1 MILDSLNNT
10 KKIECL
16 HPLFKKAFDY
26 LKSTDFSKVEDG
38 KHELDGSRLYVSVV
52 SIFGKEKKDAA
63 IETHKKYIDIQM
75 PLLGVEKIGWK
86 PGCELQEE
94 STPYNEQKDIA
105 FYIDR
110 PTAYTKIYPGQ
121 FAIYFPE
128 DGHAPGIGQ
137 GNFRLRSSRYSTY
150 AVLLPYRLSSCR
162 LRCSNYIPDQENR
175 SYRINTEMLLHI
187 PRIQH
192 SYFHLRQIHRS
203 SATDLRKRHPVSQ
216 HHNYTM
222 SDHRFLLYKIPSSH
236 NLFRLYASL

>member
-10 KKIECL
+10 EKIECL

-26 LKSTDFSKVEDG
+26 LKSTDFSKMEDG
-38 KHELDGSRLYVSVV
+38 KYELEGSRLYVNVA

-86 PGCELQEE
+86 PGYELQEE
-94 STPYNEQKDIA
+94 SSPYNEQKDIT

-137 GNFRLRSSRYSTY
+137 GN
-150 AVLLPYRLSSCR
+150 
-162 LRCSNYIPDQENR
+162 I
-175 SYRINTEMLLHI
+175 
-187 PRIQH
+187 
-192 SYFHLRQIHRS
+192 
-203 SATDLRKRHPVSQ
+203 RKVIAKVQ
-216 HHNYTM
+216 VEE
-222 SDHRFLLYKIPSSH
+222 
-236 NLFRLYASL
+236 

>member
-86 PGCELQEE
+86 PGCELITSKKTSLSI
-94 STPYNEQKDIA
+94 STVLQ
-105 FYIDR
+105 
-110 PTAYTKIYPGQ
+110 PTP
-121 FAIYFPE
+121 
-128 DGHAPGIGQ
+128 
-137 GNFRLRSSRYSTY
+137 RSIRD
-150 AVLLPYRLSSCR
+150 SSP
-162 LRCSNYIPDQENR
+162 SISPKMA
-175 SYRINTEMLLHI
+175 ML
-187 PRIQH
+187 
-192 SYFHLRQIHRS
+192 
-203 SATDLRKRHPVSQ
+203 PVSAKVI
-216 HHNYTM
+216 
-222 SDHRFLLYKIPSSH
+222 SAK
-236 NLFRLYASL
+236 

>member
-110 PTAYTKIYPGQ
+110 PTP
-121 FAIYFPE
+121 
-128 DGHAPGIGQ
+128 
-137 GNFRLRSSRYSTY
+137 RSIRD
-150 AVLLPYRLSSCR
+150 SSP
-162 LRCSNYIPDQENR
+162 SISPKMA
-175 SYRINTEMLLHI
+175 ML
-187 PRIQH
+187 
-192 SYFHLRQIHRS
+192 
-203 SATDLRKRHPVSQ
+203 PVSAKVI
-216 HHNYTM
+216 
-222 SDHRFLLYKIPSSH
+222 SAK
-236 NLFRLYASL
+236 

>member
-110 PTAYTKIYPGQ
+110 PTA
-121 FAIYFPE
+121 
-128 DGHAPGIGQ
+128 
-137 GNFRLRSSRYSTY
+137 
-150 AVLLPYRLSSCR
+150 
-162 LRCSNYIPDQENR
+162 
-175 SYRINTEMLLHI
+175 
-187 PRIQH
+187 
-192 SYFHLRQIHRS
+192 
-203 SATDLRKRHPVSQ
+203 
-216 HHNYTM
+216 
-222 SDHRFLLYKIPSSH
+222 
-236 NLFRLYASL
+236 

>member
-94 STPYNEQKDIA
+94 STPYN
-105 FYIDR
+105 
-110 PTAYTKIYPGQ
+110 
-121 FAIYFPE
+121 
-128 DGHAPGIGQ
+128 
-137 GNFRLRSSRYSTY
+137 
-150 AVLLPYRLSSCR
+150 
-162 LRCSNYIPDQENR
+162 
-175 SYRINTEMLLHI
+175 
-187 PRIQH
+187 
-192 SYFHLRQIHRS
+192 
-203 SATDLRKRHPVSQ
+203 
-216 HHNYTM
+216 
-222 SDHRFLLYKIPSSH
+222 
-236 NLFRLYASL
+236 